1 MVSSLHFF
9 FHYTVASSNW
19 QMYEKCLSLPPTGFP
34 LGLNFVAILD
44 AVHDLILMLRLG
56 TGGIRVGPDFPPVQ
70 VLESLRLILPAFL
83 HREAAA
89 SYRLELTK
97 AHLLEMESR
106 CAF

>member
-1 MVSSLHFF
+1 
-9 FHYTVASSNW
+9 
-19 QMYEKCLSLPPTGFP
+19 MYEKCLSLPPTGFP

-70 VLESLRLILPAFL
+70 VLESLRLILP
-83 HREAAA
+83 REAAA